1 MRGNHHQTTEPADV
15 DPSVGDLIFR
25 ITRRLRSA
33 SAEATEPLGLNPHQV
48 RALHVMLRSSEEGAR
63 PTTIAERL
71 HVAPRS
77 ATDVIDAL
85 VSKGLATRVPD
96 PDDRRAVRIHV
107 TDEGREALVHAD
119 AARDKVHARTFGV
132 LTEPERAQLVALLR
146 KIDNAAT
153 DDFTHKEAR

>member
-1 MRGNHHQTTEPADV
+1 MRGNHHEPDQPSDV

-25 ITRRLRSA
+25 ITRRLRHA
-33 SAEATEPLGLNPHQV
+33 SAEVTEPLGLNPHQV

-96 PDDRRAVRIHV
+96 PADRRAVRIHL
-107 TDEGREALVHAD
+107 TDEGRDVLVTRAD
-119 AARDKVHARTFGV
+119 VARDRIHAQAFGV
-132 LTEPERAQLVALLR
+132 LTELERTQLVALLR
-146 KIDNAAT
+146 KVDDAAIDLP
-153 DDFTHKEAR
+153 R

>member
-1 MRGNHHQTTEPADV
+1 MGPIWGKQLEHHLAA
-15 DPSVGDLIFR
+15 PSSPGCDAQR
-25 ITRRLRSA
+25 HA
-33 SAEATEPLGLNPHQV
+33 SAEVTEPLGLNPHQV

-96 PDDRRAVRIHV
+96 PEDRRAVRIHL
-107 TDEGREALVHAD
+107 TNEGREALVHAD
-119 AARDKVHARTFGV
+119 AARELIHAQTFGI
-132 LTEPERAQLVALLR
+132 LTEQERTQLVALLR
-146 KIDNAAT
+146 KIDAAAT
-153 DDFTHKEAR
+153 DPHDRA

>member
-1 MRGNHHQTTEPADV
+1 MRGNHHEPTEACDV

-25 ITRRLRSA
+25 ITRRLRHA
-33 SAEATEPLGLNPHQV
+33 SAEVIEPLGLNPHQV

-63 PTTIAERL
+63 PSTIAERL

-85 VSKGLATRVPD
+85 VSKGMATRVPD
-96 PDDRRAVRIHV
+96 PEDRRAVRIHL
-107 TDEGREALVHAD
+107 TDEGRDVLVHAD
-119 AARDKVHARTFGV
+119 AARDRIHAQAFGV

-146 KIDNAAT
+146 KVDDAAT
-153 DDFTHKEAR
+153 DPRDPR

>member
-1 MRGNHHQTTEPADV
+1 MRGNHHEPTELADV

-25 ITRRLRSA
+25 ITRRLRHA
-33 SAEATEPLGLNPHQV
+33 SAEVTEPLGLNPHQV

-96 PDDRRAVRIHV
+96 PEDRRAVRIHL
-107 TDEGREALVHAD
+107 TNEGREALVHAD
-119 AARDKVHARTFGV
+119 AARELIHAQAFGI
-132 LTEPERAQLVALLR
+132 LTEQERTQLVALLR
-146 KIDNAAT
+146 KVDDAAT
-153 DDFTHKEAR
+153 DTHDRA

>member
-1 MRGNHHQTTEPADV
+1 MRGNHREPTQPSDV

-25 ITRRLRSA
+25 ITRRLRHA
-33 SAEATEPLGLNPHQV
+33 SAEVTEPLGLNPHQV

-96 PDDRRAVRIHV
+96 PADRRAVRIHL
-107 TDEGREALVHAD
+107 TNEGREALTRAD
-119 AARDKVHARTFGV
+119 VARDRIHAQAFGI
-132 LTEPERAQLVALLR
+132 LTEQERTQLVALLR
-146 KIDNAAT
+146 KVDDAAIDPRNPS
-153 DDFTHKEAR
+153 

>member
-1 MRGNHHQTTEPADV
+1 MRGTHDEPTELSDA

-25 ITRRLRSA
+25 ITRRLRHA
-33 SAEATEPLGLNPHQV
+33 SAEVTEPLGLNPHQV

-96 PDDRRAVRIHV
+96 PSDRRAVRIHL
-107 TDEGREALVHAD
+107 TDEGRVALAHADEARDLVHAE
-119 AARDKVHARTFGV
+119 AFGV
-132 LTEPERAQLVALLR
+132 LSEAERALLIALLR
-146 KIDNAAT
+146 KVDEAAS
-153 DDFTHKEAR
+153 DPAKPR

>member
-1 MRGNHHQTTEPADV
+1 MRGNHHEPGQPSDV

-25 ITRRLRSA
+25 ITRRLRHA
-33 SAEATEPLGLNPHQV
+33 SAEVTEPLGLNPHQV

-96 PDDRRAVRIHV
+96 PADRRAVRIHL
-107 TDEGREALVHAD
+107 TDEGREALTRAD
-119 AARDKVHARTFGV
+119 VARDGIHAQAFGV
-132 LTEPERAQLVALLR
+132 LTELERTQLVALLR
-146 KIDNAAT
+146 KVDDAAN
-153 DDFTHKEAR
+153 DQRNPV

>member
-1 MRGNHHQTTEPADV
+1 MRGNQPEPTEFSDV
-15 DPSVGDLIFR
+15 DPSVGDLIFL
-25 ITRRLRSA
+25 ITRRLRDA
-33 SAEATEPLGLNPHQV
+33 SAEVTQPLGLNPHQV

-96 PDDRRAVRIHV
+96 PADRRAVRIHL
-107 TDEGREALVHAD
+107 TSEGREALAHAD
-119 AARDKVHARTFGV
+119 AARDRVHAQAFGG
-132 LTEPERAQLVALLR
+132 LTEQELTQLVALLR
-146 KIDNAAT
+146 KVDEAAI
-153 DDFTHKEAR
+153 EPSAPR

>member
-1 MRGNHHQTTEPADV
+1 MRGSHQDAGEPSDV
-15 DPSVGDLIFR
+15 EPSVGDLIFR
-25 ITRRLRSA
+25 VTRRLRHA
-33 SAEATEPLGLNPHQV
+33 SAEVTEPLGLNPHQV

-96 PDDRRAVRIHV
+96 PSDRRAVRIHL
-107 TDEGREALVHAD
+107 TDDGRVVLAHADEARDRVHAE
-119 AARDKVHARTFGV
+119 AFRV
-132 LTEPERAQLVALLR
+132 LTEAERAQLVALLR
-146 KIDNAAT
+146 KVDEAAT
-153 DDFTHKEAR
+153 EPCTPR

>member
-1 MRGNHHQTTEPADV
+1 MRGNHRVPTELSDV

-25 ITRRLRSA
+25 ITRRLRHA
-33 SAEATEPLGLNPHQV
+33 SAEVTEPLGLNPHQV
-48 RALHVMLRSSEEGAR
+48 RALHVMFRSSQEGAR

-96 PDDRRAVRIHV
+96 PEDRRAVRIHL
-107 TDEGREALVHAD
+107 TNEGREALVHAD
-119 AARDKVHARTFGV
+119 AARELIHAQTFGI
-132 LTEPERAQLVALLR
+132 LTEQERTQLVALLR
-146 KIDNAAT
+146 KIDDAAM
-153 DDFTHKEAR
+153 DPRDPS

>member
-1 MRGNHHQTTEPADV
+1 MRGNHRQPTELSDV

-25 ITRRLRSA
+25 ITRRLRHA
-33 SAEATEPLGLNPHQV
+33 SAEVIEPLGLNPHQV

-63 PTTIAERL
+63 STTIAERL

-96 PDDRRAVRIHV
+96 PADRRAVRIHL
-107 TDEGREALVHAD
+107 TNDGRDALAHAD
-119 AARDKVHARTFGV
+119 AARDRIHTQAFGI

-146 KIDNAAT
+146 KVDDAAT
-153 DDFTHKEAR
+153 DPRNPG

>member
-1 MRGNHHQTTEPADV
+1 MRGSRHDPTDV

-25 ITRRLRSA
+25 ITRRLRHS
-33 SAEATEPLGLNPHQV
+33 SAEVTEPLGLNPHQV
-48 RALHVMLRSSEEGAR
+48 RALHVMLRSSQEGAR

-96 PDDRRAVRIHV
+96 PEDRRAVRIHL
-107 TDEGREALVHAD
+107 TNEGREALVHAD
-119 AARDKVHARTFGV
+119 AARELIHAQTFGI
-132 LTEPERAQLVALLR
+132 LTEQERTQLVALLR
-146 KIDNAAT
+146 KVDDAAM
-153 DDFTHKEAR
+153 DPRDPS